1 VGDFMTFSEYFNALY
16 PYLANGATRLPF
28 FDEMIG
34 HFIYKETQ
42 ENCELLNCKLDTKRR
57 YIQEKDPNKIKPEY
71 ARYMYAKHN
80 PSGYQS
86 WLNKKMYDQDTFI
99 EVEDWLKSINIEFT
113 DTSVACDDLLE
124 SIFFNIGYPNAP
136 GDADIKI
143 PEKNTEAR
151 AESSHLTEHDREL
164 LKEFHID
171 FDSILEKFIMNGQAG
186 AVFVGGLPAK
196 IDDLYNDKWKDQATA
211 FDDLSLQSEILGTI
225 ATLKELCSTLDPDSE
240 STSGSSVRRLRMKL
254 RNDYVKLH
262 PDNYVNVFPYE
273 AFVDDWD
280 DGDEY
285 EF

>member
-1 VGDFMTFSEYFNALY
+1 MTFSEYFNALY
-16 PYLANGATRLPF
+16 PYLADGEPKLDF
-28 FDEMIG
+28 FDEMID
-34 HFIYKETQ
+34 HFIYEDA
-42 ENCELLNCKLDTKRR
+42 LASCKILDARPDTKRR
-57 YIQEKDPNKIKPEY
+57 YIQEEDPNKINLKY
-71 ARYMYAKHN
+71 AQYLYAKHN
-80 PSGYQS
+80 PSRYQS

-99 EVEDWLKSINIEFT
+99 EIEDWLKSKNIEFT

-124 SIFFNIGYPNAP
+124 SIFFNIGYPNAH
-136 GDADIKI
+136 GDADIKL
-143 PEKNTEAR
+143 PEKNMEGG

-186 AVFVGGLPAK
+186 AVFAGGLPAK
-196 IDDLYNDKWKDQATA
+196 IDALYNGKWKDQALA
-211 FDDLSLQSEILGTI
+211 FDDLGLQAEILGTI
-225 ATLKELCSTLDPDSE
+225 ATLKELCNILDPDCE

-273 AFVDDWD
+273 AFIDDWD

>member
-1 VGDFMTFSEYFNALY
+1 MGDFMTFSEYFNALY
-16 PYLANGATRLPF
+16 PYLADGEPKLDF
-28 FDEMIG
+28 FDEMID
-34 HFIYKETQ
+34 HFIYEDA
-42 ENCELLNCKLDTKRR
+42 LASCKILDARPDTKRR
-57 YIQEKDPNKIKPEY
+57 YIQEEDPNKINLKY
-71 ARYMYAKHN
+71 AQYLYAKHN
-80 PSGYQS
+80 PSRYQS

-99 EVEDWLKSINIEFT
+99 EIEDWLKSKNIEFT
-113 DTSVACDDLLE
+113 DSSVACDDLLE
-124 SIFFNIGYPNAP
+124 SIFFNIGYPNAH
-136 GDADIKI
+136 GDVDIKL
-143 PEKNTEAR
+143 PEKNMEGG

-186 AVFVGGLPAK
+186 AVFAGGLPAK
-196 IDDLYNDKWKDQATA
+196 IDALYNGKWKDQALA
-211 FDDLSLQSEILGTI
+211 FDDLGLQAEILGTI
-225 ATLKELCSTLDPDSE
+225 ATLKELCNILDPDCE

-273 AFVDDWD
+273 AFIDDWD

>member
-1 VGDFMTFSEYFNALY
+1 MGDFMTFSEYFNALY
-16 PYLANGATRLPF
+16 PYLADGEPKLDF
-28 FDEMIG
+28 FDEMID
-34 HFIYKETQ
+34 HFIYEDA
-42 ENCELLNCKLDTKRR
+42 LASCKILDARPDTKRR
-57 YIQEKDPNKIKPEY
+57 YIQEEEPNKINLKY
-71 ARYMYAKHN
+71 AQYLYAKHN
-80 PSGYQS
+80 PSRYQS

-99 EVEDWLKSINIEFT
+99 EIEDWLKSKNIEFT
-113 DTSVACDDLLE
+113 DSSVACDDLLE
-124 SIFFNIGYPNAP
+124 SIFFNIGYPNAH
-136 GDADIKI
+136 GDADIKL
-143 PEKNTEAR
+143 PEKNMEGG

-186 AVFVGGLPAK
+186 AVFAGGLPAK
-196 IDDLYNDKWKDQATA
+196 IDALYNGKWKDQALA
-211 FDDLSLQSEILGTI
+211 FDDLGLQAEILGTI
-225 ATLKELCSTLDPDSE
+225 ATLKELCNILDPDCE

-273 AFVDDWD
+273 AFIDDWD

>member
-1 VGDFMTFSEYFNALY
+1 MGDFMTFSEYFNALY
-16 PYLANGATRLPF
+16 PYLADGEPKLDF
-28 FDEMIG
+28 FDEMID
-34 HFIYKETQ
+34 HFIYEDA
-42 ENCELLNCKLDTKRR
+42 LASCKILDARPDTKRR
-57 YIQEKDPNKIKPEY
+57 YIQEEDPNKINLKY
-71 ARYMYAKHN
+71 AQYLYAKHN
-80 PSGYQS
+80 PSRYQS

-99 EVEDWLKSINIEFT
+99 EIEDWLKSKNIEFT

-124 SIFFNIGYPNAP
+124 SIFFNIGYPNAH
-136 GDADIKI
+136 GDADIKL
-143 PEKNTEAR
+143 PEKNMEGG

-186 AVFVGGLPAK
+186 AVFAGGLPAK
-196 IDDLYNDKWKDQATA
+196 IDALYNGKWKDQALA
-211 FDDLSLQSEILGTI
+211 FDDLGLQAEILGTI
-225 ATLKELCSTLDPDSE
+225 ATLKELCNILDPDCE

-273 AFVDDWD
+273 AFIDDWD

>member
-1 VGDFMTFSEYFNALY
+1 MTFSEYFNALY
-16 PYLANGATRLPF
+16 PYLADGEPKLDF
-28 FDEMIG
+28 FDEMID
-34 HFIYKETQ
+34 HFIYEDA
-42 ENCELLNCKLDTKRR
+42 LASCKILDARPDTKRR
-57 YIQEKDPNKIKPEY
+57 YIQEEDPNKINLKY
-71 ARYMYAKHN
+71 AQYLYAKHN
-80 PSGYQS
+80 PSRYQS

-99 EVEDWLKSINIEFT
+99 EIEDWLKSKNIEFT
-113 DTSVACDDLLE
+113 DSSVACDDLLE
-124 SIFFNIGYPNAP
+124 SIFFNIGYPNAH
-136 GDADIKI
+136 GDADIKL
-143 PEKNTEAR
+143 PEKNMEGG

-186 AVFVGGLPAK
+186 AVFAGGLPAK
-196 IDDLYNDKWKDQATA
+196 IDALYNGKWKDQALA
-211 FDDLSLQSEILGTI
+211 FDDLGLQAEILGTI
-225 ATLKELCSTLDPDSE
+225 ATLKELCNILDPDCE

-273 AFVDDWD
+273 AFIDDWD